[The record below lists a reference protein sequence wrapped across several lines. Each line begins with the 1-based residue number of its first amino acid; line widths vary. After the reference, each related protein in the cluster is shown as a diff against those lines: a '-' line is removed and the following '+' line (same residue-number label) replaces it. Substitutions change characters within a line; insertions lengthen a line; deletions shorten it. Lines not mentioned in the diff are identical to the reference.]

1 MLAQSVRIAVLLGI
15 IYCLLSR
22 ATCQQVKNPSD
33 TTVVITPV
41 TTVESTPIT
50 VGSTPITGDGIGVTT
65 VGTTAITGD
74 GTGVTTV
81 GTTAITGDGTGV
93 TTVGTTA
100 ITGDGTGVTTV
111 GSTPI
116 TGDGTGVT
124 TVGSTPVTGD
134 GTRVTT
140 VGTTAITGDGTGV
153 TTVGSTPVTGDGT
166 GVTTVGTTA
175 ITGDGTGVTTVGS
188 TPVTGDGTGVT
199 TVGTTAITGD
209 GTGVT
214 TVGSTPVTGD
224 GTGVTTVG
232 TTAITGDGTGVTT
245 VGSTPIT
252 ENATA
257 VMTSNTTVTTTAVI
271 TSTPELN
278 CSMIECGANAI
289 CKNTFGSYICECA
302 FDYYRENDTCVAG
315 KTFGG
320 EVTVQKVF
328 TEEMKDET
336 SKERKELHDFI
347 TEVFKKNLESFGYKS
362 TIIYNVRKGSV
373 IADVTNTFEEGSK
386 VTESIIAEKVQE
398 NFTYITIQGCNSDKC
413 DKGTTADCY
422 QPVHGLAECICK
434 TGFYKNSL
442 TETKCTESCALK
454 CKGVNQHCVQ
464 QNGIPV
470 CECRPGYK
478 DNSGTCESCPFGYNG
493 INCEDG
499 YQIAILVTGV
509 VCGVVILI
517 LGIVLIYLC
526 VRLRRVEPD
535 EQEQPILGSMSSE
548 SHGNSQF
555 PRRIPR
561 IDLGNLTNGSSNYYQ
576 SDSNKFDYYSRQ
588 APWNELS
595 EFHQR
600 DSYPNR
606 KYDYRR

>member
-232 TTAITGDGTGVTT
+232 TTAITDNGTTLTT
-245 VGSTPIT
+245 K
-252 ENATA
+252 NATA